1 MIQGMHKDVLRLY
14 ENAKVFY
21 ARNLNIFGVL
31 LSGGVGGESWNQFSL
46 GIEGDYVQLCRL

>member
-46 GIEGDYVQLCRL
+46 DIEGDYVQLCRL